1 MADLSQL
8 QQALEQSL
16 AQTKALSEIQQNK
29 TTYDNRADQI
39 EAVVNTN
46 NAFQEP
52 KTPYDS
58 KYPYNQAMASESGHS
73 IEMDDTPGAERL
85 AITHRTGTFSEIHPD
100 GSKVEKIVNDNV
112 QIIVKDNQVY
122 VMGNEQKS
130 TQGNLKLYIKGNVK
144 AQVDGEVELEVKG
157 NFTMKVDGTFSAM
170 ADSFNF
176 VGPINQ
182 VGDFA
187 STGNIINQGNI
198 SSNKNIQAELD
209 FIGHRNVEITGYGH
223 YGGDVVGGGISLD
236 NHTHSDPQGGS
247 TGKPKKP
254 E

>member
-1 MADLSQL
+1 MATLGEIQS
-8 QQALEQSL
+8 AFEQSL
-16 AQTKALSEIQQNK
+16 LQTTTLKEIVQNK
-29 TTYDNRADQI
+29 SNYDKRAEQV

-58 KYPYNQAMASESGHS
+58 KYPYNQTMASESGHS
-73 IEMDDTPGAERL
+73 IEMDDTPGAERV

-122 VMGNEQKS
+122 IMGNEQRS
-130 TQGNLKLYIKGNVK
+130 TQGNLKVYIKGNVK
-144 AQVDGEVELEVKG
+144 AQVDGSVELEVKG
-157 NFTMKVDGTFSAM
+157 DFAMKVGGTFSAI

-198 SSNKNIQAELD
+198 SSNKNIQATLD
-209 FIGHRNVEITGYGH
+209 FVGHRNVLVDGYGH
-223 YGGDVVGGGISLD
+223 YGGDVVGAGVSLD
-236 NHTHSDPQGGS
+236 THTHSDPQGGN
-247 TGKPKKP
+247 TGPP
-254 E
+254 N